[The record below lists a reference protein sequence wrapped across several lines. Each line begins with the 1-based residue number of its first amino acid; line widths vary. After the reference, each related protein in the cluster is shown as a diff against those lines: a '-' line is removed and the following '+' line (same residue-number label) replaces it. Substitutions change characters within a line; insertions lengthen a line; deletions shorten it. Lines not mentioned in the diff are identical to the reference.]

1 MYVVGRK
8 EWFKKKKKN
17 EGNEREEY
25 PRDTRPLGRET

>member
-1 MYVVGRK
+1 MLWEERSGL
-8 EWFKKKKKN
+8 KKKKKN

>member
-8 EWFKKKKKN
+8 EWFKKKKN